1 MARFRLLLFHL
12 LLLLAAYGIC
22 RLIVGAR
29 RRAESAVHPVRRD
42 TVIIRDTL
50 RVSRPVP
57 VREEVVRYVTVTL
70 PSAPARRDSSNS
82 NSSNLAN
89 IGKDSTEVPPADVLT
104 AADHYPDT
112 AQTVVLPITQQVYRD
127 TTYTAWVSGYAAALD
142 SIEVYPRTL
151 IVRQTALPAAK
162 PRRWSFGIQAGY
174 GYTPKGMQPYVGI
187 GININLLN
195 H

>member
-12 LLLLAAYGIC
+12 LLLLAAYGFC

-29 RRAESAVHPVRRD
+29 RRAESAVHAVRRD
-42 TVIIRDTL
+42 TLIIRDTL

-70 PSAPARRDSSNS
+70 PSAPARRDSSS
-82 NSSNLAN
+82 PNSSSLAN
-89 IGKDSTEVPPADVLT
+89 IGKDSIAAPT
-104 AADHYPDT
+104 ADHFPDT

-127 TTYTAWVSGYAAALD
+127 TTYTAWVSGYRPQLD

-151 IVRQTALPAAK
+151 IVRTASPSAAR

-174 GYTPKGMQPYVGI
+174 GYTPKGMQPYIGI

>member
-12 LLLLAAYGIC
+12 LLLLAAYGFC

-29 RRAESAVHPVRRD
+29 RRAESAVHAVRRD
-42 TVIIRDTL
+42 TLIIRDTL

-57 VREEVVRYVTVTL
+57 VREEVVRYVTVKV
-70 PSAPARRDSSNS
+70 AAD
-82 NSSNLAN
+82 SSNLAN
-89 IGKDSTEVPPADVLT
+89 IGKDSADVPPA
-104 AADHYPDT
+104 ADHFPDT
-112 AQTVVLPITQQVYRD
+112 AQTVMLPITQQVYRD

-151 IVRQTALPAAK
+151 IVRQTALPAAR

>member
-1 MARFRLLLFHL
+1 MKNFRILLFHL
-12 LLLLAAYGIC
+12 LLLLVAYGFC

-29 RRAESAVHPVRRD
+29 RRAESAVHAVRRD
-42 TVIIRDTL
+42 TLIIRDTL

-70 PSAPARRDSSNS
+70 PSAPARPD
-82 NSSNLAN
+82 SSNLAN
-89 IGKDSTEVPPADVLT
+89 IGKDSADVLT
-104 AADHYPDT
+104 AADHFPDT
-112 AQTVVLPITQQVYRD
+112 AQTVMLPITQQVYRD
-127 TTYTAWVSGYAAALD
+127 TTYTAWVSGYHPQLD

-174 GYTPKGMQPYVGI
+174 GLTPKGMQPYVGI

>member
-12 LLLLAAYGIC
+12 LLLLAAYGFC

-42 TVIIRDTL
+42 TLIIRDTL

-70 PSAPARRDSSNS
+70 PSAPARPDSSNS

-89 IGKDSTEVPPADVLT
+89 IGKDSADVLI
-104 AADHYPDT
+104 DDT
-112 AQTVVLPITQQVYRD
+112 AKMVMLPITQQVYCD
-127 TTYTAWVSGYAAALD
+127 SSYTAWVSGYAAALD
-142 SIEVYPRTL
+142 SIHIHRPTHYLYNIHR
-151 IVRQTALPAAK
+151 PA
-162 PRRWSFGIQAGY
+162 PSRRWSFGLQGGIGL
-174 GYTPKGMQPYVGI
+174 TPKGVQPYVGVGFSI
-187 GININLLN
+187 RLYE
-195 H
+195 

>member
-1 MARFRLLLFHL
+1 MARFRLLLYHL
-12 LLLLAAYGIC
+12 LLLLAAYGLC
-22 RLIVGAR
+22 RLVISSRSKVA
-29 RRAESAVHPVRRD
+29 SAPPPVRRD
-42 TVIIRDTL
+42 TLILRDTL

-70 PSAPARRDSSNS
+70 PPAPARPDSSNS
-82 NSSNLAN
+82 NSSNLTN
-89 IGKDSTEVPPADVLT
+89 IGKDSTAAPPIA
-104 AADHYPDT
+104 HFPDT
-112 AQTVVLPITQQVYRD
+112 AKMVMLPITQKVYRD
-127 TTYTAWVSGYAAALD
+127 TSYTAWVSGYAAALD

-151 IVRQTALPAAK
+151 IVRQTAPSAAK

-174 GYTPKGMQPYVGI
+174 GYTPKGMQPYIGI